1 MKKFIELWF
10 KSEDIAVQFSQTSFY
25 DISAKVIKTIVLFV
39 VCVIALV
46 YFLISAVVSY
56 TMNKLRDT
64 DIYKPDLPKTVP
76 QDTQYSDT
84 GLPKDITKQG
94 DKISESDYNN
104 IRKVL

>member
-46 YFLISAVVSY
+46 YFLIS
-56 TMNKLRDT
+56 L
-64 DIYKPDLPKTVP
+64 
-76 QDTQYSDT
+76 
-84 GLPKDITKQG
+84 
-94 DKISESDYNN
+94 
-104 IRKVL
+104 